1 MVRLETGPSRTP
13 DFEVKAS
20 GSRLV
25 AEIKEFTP
33 NPHDEEQAR
42 AKARGGAV
50 VTSLDG
56 RRVRRAIEDAGPQLK
71 KFRDEHIPT
80 VVFLFDKL
88 SLMAFARTLGV
99 PISPPKQIE
108 WGMYGQ
114 HAVDYEVPV
123 LCSPIYLGDRRGGN
137 RELTNEQRTYVS
149 AVAVLAEG
157 GDSAWYYHNYF
168 ATVQLSRA
176 VLNDE
181 RDRHFHNPSHPLETA
196 SAGWAELLF

>member
-1 MVRLETGPSRTP
+1 LS
-13 DFEVKAS
+13 
-20 GSRLV
+20 
-25 AEIKEFTP
+25 
-33 NPHDEEQAR
+33 QA
-42 AKARGGAV
+42 
-50 VTSLDG
+50 LDG
-56 RRVRRAIEDAGPQLK
+56 RRVRRAIEDAAPQLK

-80 VVFLFDKL
+80 VVFLYDNIVVNGI
-88 SLMAFARTLGV
+88 R
-99 PISPPKQIE
+99 PYPRSPYFNPQQIE

-123 LCSPIYLGDRRGGN
+123 LGSPIYLSDRRGGN

-157 GDSAWYYHNYF
+157 GESARYYHNYF

-176 VLNDE
+176 VLDDE

-196 SAGWAELLF
+196 AAGWAELLF